1 MNPPSQAQVNAIA
14 RHVASAAAGAVI
26 LFGLSTK
33 IDPVA
38 ITNII
43 NATGT
48 LANDVILLVGLIT
61 PIVSAF
67 YASKTASP
75 TSQAAAVAATGA
87 IVVTTPAIAA
97 AVPSP
102 NVVSSTDV
110 KVVPNA
116 AASVAGAP
124 APVAAK

>member
-1 MNPPSQAQVNAIA
+1 MNLPSQAQVNAIA

-33 IDPVA
+33 VDPAAV
-38 ITNII
+38 TNII

-48 LANDVILLVGLIT
+48 LVNDIILLVGLVT

-67 YASKTASP
+67 YASKTASL

-102 NVVSSTDV
+102 NVVSSADV
-110 KVVPNA
+110 KVVAND
-116 AASVAGAP
+116 
-124 APVAAK
+124 K